1 MRLRALRAVFAGGTV
16 VVLVPVLA
24 ACGGGGSGD
33 TATETVPPMTKA
45 KLAEKLG
52 EICQEH
58 TDRQVIAIE
67 KFDKKHGLPYGPAHE
82 KASDAQLEEELVV
95 VILPIVRDN
104 IHDLERELRPSHSQ
118 EAKLEAFLK
127 ALEHGIEFSE
137 KDPSWVTGSTSTE
150 PFLKARYL
158 SVALGTPLCGQA

>member
-1 MRLRALRAVFAGGTV
+1 MRFQGLRIALAVGAAVAFVFALIG
-16 VVLVPVLA
+16 
-24 ACGGGGSGD
+24 CGGGTSESV
-33 TATETVPPMTKA
+33 TETVPPMTKA

-58 TDRQVIAIE
+58 TDRQVVAIE
-67 KFDKKHGLPYGPAHE
+67 KFDKEHGWPYGSTHE
-82 KASDAQLEEELVV
+82 KASDAQLEKELVV

-104 IHDLERELRPSHSQ
+104 IRDLERELRPSRSQ
-118 EAKLEAFLK
+118 KAKLEAFIE

-137 KDPSWVTGSTSTE
+137 GDPSWVTGSTSTE
-150 PFLKARYL
+150 PFMRARYL